1 MSKALEGERALRIAA
16 EKRAED
22 LVGVAQT
29 AVAQRFFNREIDA
42 LHTASRADVVEQIA
56 TEEKVVRLEA
66 EIDER
71 ELRLKELEAMLSTH
85 DQLQNLMAEAVQAAE
100 DARDDADNARR
111 LADENLKV
119 MRAEFDRLSQ

>member
-1 MSKALEGERALRIAA
+1 MRIVA
-16 EKRAED
+16 EKGGRFSRA
-22 LVGVAQT
+22 AQT
-29 AVAQRFFNREIDA
+29 AVAQRDSLILEIDA
-42 LHTASRADVVEQIA
+42 LHTSSRVNVVEQIA

-66 EIDER
+66 EIGER

-85 DQLQNLMAEAVQAAE
+85 DQLQSLMAEAVQAAE